1 MGNNLL
7 LVKVIFFVYDCNN
20 LVLRIVYL
28 GFGVFYSVYQGV
40 YVDIFVME
48 YFSDWG
54 YYEVN
59 LIGGEQ

>member
-7 LVKVIFFVYDCNN
+7 LVKVIFFVYDFNN

-28 GFGVFYSVYQGV
+28 GFGVFYCAYQGV
-40 YVDIFVME
+40 YVDIFVTE

>member
-28 GFGVFYSVYQGV
+28 GFGVFYSVY
-40 YVDIFVME
+40 
-48 YFSDWG
+48 
-54 YYEVN
+54 
-59 LIGGEQ
+59 